1 MSNVLQFP
9 PSKLDRIYNEHRLR
23 GFSKKELSV
32 LSPQIEPFLSG
43 ETKEKRARAEW
54 FAQQFHRFYQS
65 GTCHVRGLHYRCVIA
80 GDILKPNGEVY
91 ENTDKDWGWLGI
103 AATNARW
110 LGLVPFDRI
119 IDNRNDDPIIVQRE
133 TFGELRGRAK
143 ANYFDF
149 GFDTETEIAIDP
161 EIEGFGARQ
170 PYTLAVYGEK
180 SSLKDVCLPI
190 CARFGADLYL
200 PSGEFSLTQA
210 HDLAKRAVTE
220 GRPVGLFTL
229 TDCDP
234 QGHNMPTAAA
244 RKLHGFKCEIFPESR
259 ISRCPYRLDAEAGR
273 HLRPAVNA
281 NKEDK
286 RRQAAD
292 STSAEMAGDIRP
304 RSDRNRRDD

>member
-1 MSNVLQFP
+1 VSNVLQFP

-54 FAQQFHRFYQS
+54 FAQQFHRFYPS

-80 GDILKPNGEVY
+80 GDLLKPNGAVY
-91 ENTDKDWGWLGI
+91 QNTDKDWWWLSL

-110 LGLVPFDRI
+110 LGLVP
-119 IDNRNDDPIIVQRE
+119 
-133 TFGELRGRAK
+133 T
-143 ANYFDF
+143 
-149 GFDTETEIAIDP
+149 
-161 EIEGFGARQ
+161 
-170 PYTLAVYGEK
+170 
-180 SSLKDVCLPI
+180 SL
-190 CARFGADLYL
+190 
-200 PSGEFSLTQA
+200 S
-210 HDLAKRAVTE
+210 
-220 GRPVGLFTL
+220 
-229 TDCDP
+229 
-234 QGHNMPTAAA
+234 
-244 RKLHGFKCEIFPESR
+244 ESR

-273 HLRPAVNA
+273 HLQPAVNA